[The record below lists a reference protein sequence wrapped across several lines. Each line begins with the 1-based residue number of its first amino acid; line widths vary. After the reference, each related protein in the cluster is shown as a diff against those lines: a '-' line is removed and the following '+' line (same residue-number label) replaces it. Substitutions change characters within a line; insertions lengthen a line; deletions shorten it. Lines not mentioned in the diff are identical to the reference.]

1 MLEHRN
7 HVAVTMETAIGAI
20 TNEISSKY
28 LPISGKA
35 VKDLEGLLSECSVH
49 NQKQQEHF
57 DTLQKNAVVVFDTL
71 ISQLE
76 KKKTS
81 VLTEISS
88 KRDQQKQLLKDFR
101 EQISNE
107 YESVKN
113 SHQYVQTCVQSKDK
127 QNKSFKYWNDV
138 IENAKQTLNR

>member
-20 TNEISSKY
+20 KNEISSKY

-57 DTLQKNAVVVFDTL
+57 DTLEKNAVVVFDTL

-81 VLTEISS
+81 VLNEIST
-88 KRDQQKQLLKDFR
+88 KRDQQKQLLKDFQ

-107 YESVKN
+107 YEFVKN
-113 SHQYVQTCVQSKDK
+113 SHQYLQSKENHN
-127 QNKSFKYWNDV
+127 NKSFKYWNDV
-138 IENAKQTLNR
+138 MENAKQTLNR